1 MVMFL
6 CIRCCG
12 LVSLSQLH
20 SLWSSADTQHRGL
33 GTHISKPRSVDLDNW
48 APESIQLAQDWG
60 NARGNAFWERLK
72 PIDWVPS
79 DE

>member
-1 MVMFL
+1 MLRTGEFYL
-6 CIRCCG
+6 PTP
-12 LVSLSQLH
+12 LTL
-20 SLWSSADTQHRGL
+20 QHRGL

-48 APESIQLAQDWG
+48 APEAIQLAQDWG
-60 NARGNAFWERLK
+60 NARGNAFWERNK

>member
-1 MVMFL
+1 MTSE
-6 CIRCCG
+6 G
-12 LVSLSQLH
+12 EAGHGQL
-20 SLWSSADTQHRGL
+20 ADGFQHRGL

-48 APESIQLAQDWG
+48 APEMVRLAQDWG
-60 NARGNAFWERLK
+60 NARGNAFWECNK